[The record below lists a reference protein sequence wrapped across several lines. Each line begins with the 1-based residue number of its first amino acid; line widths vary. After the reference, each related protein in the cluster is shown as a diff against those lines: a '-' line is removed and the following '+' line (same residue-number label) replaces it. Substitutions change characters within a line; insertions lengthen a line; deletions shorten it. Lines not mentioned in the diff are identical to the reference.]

1 MMTQPIDAPVYEVK
15 QDSEWY
21 IETKARLQ
29 REDEFFKEINSTYF
43 EDRGFAYYHAE
54 HFGVDG
60 KSKDYEKYKDELLK
74 NPDKNGIYIFKKK
87 SKYVP
92 IFKEMIA
99 KVGEKNPFK
108 SHDVFGVNNL
118 KYSQWIGDRWFFS
131 VKNEEYIKDPKEEVQ
146 PIEYKEYLKVVMD
159 SLDE

>member
-1 MMTQPIDAPVYEVK
+1 MAQTLDAPVYEVK

-21 IETKARLQ
+21 IETKARNKRQ
-29 REDEFFKEINSTYF
+29 DEFFKEINTTYF
-43 EDRGFAYYHAE
+43 EDRGFAYYHSE
-54 HFGVDG
+54 YFGVD
-60 KSKDYEKYKDELLK
+60 KRSKDYEKYKDELLK

-108 SHDVFGVNNL
+108 SHDVFGANNL
-118 KYSQWIGDRWFFS
+118 KQSQWIGDRWFFS

-146 PIEYKEYLKVVMD
+146 SIDYKEYLKVVMD
-159 SLDE
+159 SLNK